1 MIVGPLWLITAVF
14 WVIRVVLH
22 LTQTLVTILEDIVT
36 TALLTVK
43 IFEALTLS
51 IVLVVCQTAAVE
63 LRSVWQYHVLA
74 ETLEIVRESILNTT
88 AVIWSKR
95 VSLIET
101 LTANITCELWIPTA
115 VAVTNNGKLLVLANT
130 ILIVRVDVTTV
141 ETVSL

>member
-1 MIVGPLWLITAVF
+1 MIVGPLWLITTVF
-14 WVIRVVLH
+14 WVVRIVLY
-22 LTQTLVTILEDIVT
+22 LTQTLVTILEGSVT

-43 IFEALTLS
+43 VFEALALS
-51 IVLVVCQTAAVE
+51 VGLIFCQTATVE

-88 AVIWSKR
+88 AVIWNKR

-115 VAVTNNGKLLVLANT
+115 VAVTNNGELLVLANT
-130 ILIVRVDVTTV
+130 ILVVRVDVTTV

>member
-22 LTQTLVTILEDIVT
+22 LTQTLVTIFEGIVT

-43 IFEALTLS
+43 VFEALTLS
-51 IVLVVCQTAAVE
+51 VVLIFCQTATIK

-88 AVIWSKR
+88 AVIWNKR

-101 LTANITCELWIPTA
+101 LTANITSELLIPTA

-130 ILIVRVDVTTV
+130 ILIVRVNVTTV